1 MVTMSAE
8 KIVPSKDWRE
18 RRIAAINRQTNKFN
32 GTRSVA
38 EYYADEHLQICQSKC
53 ETKAEYKIWTRENG
67 KV

>member
-1 MVTMSAE
+1 MSAE

-32 GTRSVA
+32 GMRSVA

-53 ETKAEYKIWTRENG
+53 KTKKEYKLWTRTNG
-67 KV
+67 KA